1 MFHEHTFCKPN
12 LTPLQRTWHL
22 PSYLLISFYS
32 CSDCKPLWAFEEIT
46 PRSYKIKSAEQL
58 ELFVASV
65 VQIFQ
70 ASDSGSKVQE
80 AMAKVALQWAT
91 SCSSRH
97 YAGRSF
103 QVFRAL
109 KVPLSWSMLSDVLSR
124 LVESVGDSSEDVQVS
139 GFDCLGWV
147 VSYEYSRSPLLL
159 KLIPVVIAFR
169 TVLRYRFHFPG
180 WKMGL

>member
-1 MFHEHTFCKPN
+1 MFHEHIFCKPN

-22 PSYLLISFYS
+22 PSYLIISFYS

-124 LVESVGDSSEDVQVS
+124 LVESVGDGSEDVQVS
-139 GFDCLGWV
+139 GFDCFGLGG
-147 VSYEYSRSPLLL
+147 
-159 KLIPVVIAFR
+159 
-169 TVLRYRFHFPG
+169 VL
-180 WKMGL
+180 

>member
-1 MFHEHTFCKPN
+1 MIFSP
-12 LTPLQRTWHL
+12 
-22 PSYLLISFYS
+22 
-32 CSDCKPLWAFEEIT
+32 SDCKPLWAFEEIT

-80 AMAKVALQWAT
+80 KMAKVALQWAT

-109 KVPLSWSMLSDVLSR
+109 KVPFSWSMLSDVLSR
-124 LVESVGDSSEDVQVS
+124 LVESVGDGSEDVQV
-139 GFDCLGWV
+139 CLVHPYSVQCCSLNYCCWV
-147 VSYEYSRSPLLL
+147 YCVFKLLPA
-159 KLIPVVIAFR
+159 K
-169 TVLRYRFHFPG
+169 T
-180 WKMGL
+180 GLVAKYFS

>member
-1 MFHEHTFCKPN
+1 MRNRIFLEFDSLLRTDQLSSLSHADDVFHEHIFCKPN
-12 LTPLQRTWHL
+12 FTPSQRTWHL

-124 LVESVGDSSEDVQVS
+124 LVESVGDGSEDVQVS
-139 GFDCLGWV
+139 GFDCFGLGG
-147 VSYEYSRSPLLL
+147 
-159 KLIPVVIAFR
+159 
-169 TVLRYRFHFPG
+169 VL
-180 WKMGL
+180 

>member
-1 MFHEHTFCKPN
+1 MSP
-12 LTPLQRTWHL
+12 
-22 PSYLLISFYS
+22 
-32 CSDCKPLWAFEEIT
+32 SDCKPLWAFEEIT

-70 ASDSGSKVQE
+70 ASDHGSKVQE
-80 AMAKVALQWAT
+80 KMAQVALQWAT

-109 KVPLSWSMLSDVLSR
+109 KVPFSWSMLSDVLSR
-124 LVESVGDSSEDVQVS
+124 LVESVGDGSEDVQV
-139 GFDCLGWV
+139 CLAHIYPAV
-147 VSYEYSRSPLLL
+147 
-159 KLIPVVIAFR
+159 A
-169 TVLRYRFHFPG
+169 
-180 WKMGL
+180 

>member
-1 MFHEHTFCKPN
+1 MWGHNSHHSDIRRIQLLTFCSPMS
-12 LTPLQRTWHL
+12 L
-22 PSYLLISFYS
+22 
-32 CSDCKPLWAFEEIT
+32 SDCKPLWAFEEIT

-70 ASDSGSKVQE
+70 ASDAGSKVQE
-80 AMAKVALQWAT
+80 KMAQVALQWAT

-109 KVPLSWSMLSDVLSR
+109 KVPFSWSMLSDVLSR
-124 LVESVGDSSEDVQVS
+124 LVESVGDGSEDVQVCS
-139 GFDCLGWV
+139 GDRYSV
-147 VSYEYSRSPLLL
+147 V
-159 KLIPVVIAFR
+159 
-169 TVLRYRFHFPG
+169 T
-180 WKMGL
+180 